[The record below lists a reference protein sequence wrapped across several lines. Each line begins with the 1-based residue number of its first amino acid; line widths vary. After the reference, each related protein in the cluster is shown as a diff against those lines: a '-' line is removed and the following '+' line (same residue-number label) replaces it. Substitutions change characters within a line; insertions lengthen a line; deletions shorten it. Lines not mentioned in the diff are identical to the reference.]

1 MENYVEQNPA
11 SKVFDD
17 QISKSKFYTQ
27 IFLYFGLG
35 ILLTAVVCLVVSW
48 AFNSIWPI
56 SQVIDGVLV
65 LNEETLMTYTVLTVV
80 SAVALLIIS
89 FVITFKSLR
98 GKGSILVPYV
108 LYAILMGVLLSSF
121 TFYVGDTYIIGEALL
136 ITALLF
142 LGMCG
147 IGYLT
152 HNKLATWT
160 KVVIGFSIALILFSL
175 LNLVFIPF
183 VIFGG
188 NWAAF
193 EGYAI
198 TYLIT
203 EGIIFLLFL
212 VMTAYDMARIR
223 TIAER
228 GYGSKNLA
236 LYCALNLYSD
246 FITIFIYVLRILIT
260 IAASSKR
267 N

>member
-35 ILLTAVVCLVVSW
+35 ILLTAVVCVLVSW

-56 SQVIDGVLV
+56 SENINGSIV
-65 LNEETLMTYTVLTVV
+65 LNEETLWVYLGVL
-80 SAVALLIIS
+80 VASSLVLLVLS
-89 FVITFKSLR
+89 FVITFKSL
-98 GKGSILVPYV
+98 KGSGSLTVPYV
-108 LYAILMGVLLSSF
+108 LYSMVMGVLLSSF
-121 TFYVGDTYIIGEALL
+121 TFFIGDTYIIGEALF

-152 HNKLATWT
+152 HNKLATWA
-160 KVVIGFSIALILFSL
+160 KVAIGFSIAVILLSL

-183 VIFGG
+183 VVFGG
-188 NWAAF
+188 NWALY
-193 EGYAI
+193 ETYII

-203 EGIIFLLFL
+203 EGVILLLFL
-212 VMTAYDMARIR
+212 IMTAFDMARIR

-228 GYGSKNLA
+228 GAGSKNLA
-236 LYCALNLYSD
+236 LYCALTLYSD
-246 FITIFIYVLRILIT
+246 FITLFIYVLRILVT
-260 IAASSKR
+260 IIASSR
-267 N
+267 NN